1 VPYYIFRKSIKTDVW
16 KCLERYNDLQVA
28 SKAKNAYNMTLLQ
41 HGDTGVFLALIVADT
56 ETSAKAALDLQ
67 DAQRN

>member
-1 VPYYIFRKSIKTDVW
+1 MPYYIFRKSTKTDVW
-16 KCLERYNDLQVA
+16 ECLERYNDLQVA
-28 SKAKNAYNMTLLQ
+28 SKAKNAYNMTLFQ
-41 HGDTGVFLALIVADT
+41 HGDIGALITLIVADT